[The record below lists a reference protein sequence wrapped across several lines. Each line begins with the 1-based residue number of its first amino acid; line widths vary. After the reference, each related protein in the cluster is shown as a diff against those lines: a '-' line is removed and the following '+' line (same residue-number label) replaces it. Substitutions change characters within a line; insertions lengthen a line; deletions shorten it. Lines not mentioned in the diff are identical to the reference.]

1 MTHLVTYNRELGMIE
16 TRAQGKL
23 MLSEAKEIISEIAQI
38 ALEQNCFL
46 CLGDYRKATIEMSTL
61 QVYDIPRILSDIVVS
76 FGLHPSKFK
85 RAIIAKESLIDY
97 QFFETVTMNIGQN
110 IRLFQDIDKAKKWL
124 FEK

>member
-1 MTHLVTYNRELGMIE
+1 MTHSVTYNRELGIIE

-46 CLGDYRKATIEMSTL
+46 CLSDYRKATIEMSTL
-61 QVYDIPRILSDIVVS
+61 QIYDIPRILSDIVIS
-76 FGLHPSKFK
+76 FGLHPGKFK